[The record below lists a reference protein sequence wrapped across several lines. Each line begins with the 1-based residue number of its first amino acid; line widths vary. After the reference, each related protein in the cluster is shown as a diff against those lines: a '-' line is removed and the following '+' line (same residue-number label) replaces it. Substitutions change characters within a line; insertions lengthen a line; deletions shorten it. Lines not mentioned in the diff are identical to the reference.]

1 MRSRLSAPRQALRDA
16 DRRLDAL
23 GQSQLQVATAVDGKL
38 NKATR
43 RMQQDSERL
52 RQETHDLLAELE
64 QLTLQTYEEHEAAI
78 AQQRETF
85 AETRAAFETTR
96 DTQQA
101 TLEAQQAQIDA
112 LGAALRRQQGMLDEQ
127 AQSYGMQMA
136 AVQAEI
142 GELNR
147 GFSAQAAALQQTK
160 AYAESMEE
168 KLSAQIEQRIS
179 TSELLTAAT
188 IEAVDGKAEQHAR
201 TLASV
206 MEEHAKQQDKYEQLL
221 QWRVG
226 VDGGLANVGA
236 RADGLEASL
245 ELARSEAR
253 DGLRGA
259 RDELRDAAAQWPE
272 WAAAIEEAVRKLQA
286 GKADSAAVDDA
297 CGALS
302 ERLEAVA
309 RQLAPLPGAVGS
321 CSSSVQ
327 QLGARLDA
335 AEPRAEKQASLLAE
349 QQAAAQRLAA
359 ELLETRGHAKAQA
372 QQLGALVAEERA
384 HGTALAAQETRL
396 KHVGGMAEE
405 HSRYLAQI
413 GESLFAQKAVG
424 YRFRT
429 AAVVP
434 SFAPAPQPSEQSH
447 VPGSPEA
454 HQRLLDAA
462 ASHMLSASTAATAAR
477 APPTTEPRAP
487 FPRDDAAHAEW
498 LASRPTLGG
507 TPSQLGVG
515 SPAAARTQPRPSPAL
530 GPG

>member
-1 MRSRLSAPRQALRDA
+1 M
-16 DRRLDAL
+16 
-23 GQSQLQVATAVDGKL
+23 DGKL

-64 QLTLQTYEEHEAAI
+64 QLTLQTYEEHEAAL
-78 AQQRETF
+78 AQQREAF
-85 AETRAAFETTR
+85 AEQKAAFEATR

-127 AQSYGMQMA
+127 AQSYAMQMA

-147 GFSAQAAALQQTK
+147 GFSAQAAALEQTK
-160 AYAESMEE
+160 AYAASMEE

-188 IEAVDGKAEQHAR
+188 VEAVDGKAEQHAR

-206 MEEHAKQQDKYEQLL
+206 MEEHAKQQEKYEQLL

-226 VDGGLANVGA
+226 VDGGLANLGA

-245 ELARSEAR
+245 ELARGEAR

-272 WAAAIEEAVRKLQA
+272 WAAAIEDAVRKLQA

-321 CSSSVQ
+321 CTSSLQ
-327 QLGARLDA
+327 QLGARLDTF
-335 AEPRAEKQASLLAE
+335 EPRGEKQASLLAE
-349 QQAAAQRLAA
+349 QQAATQRLAA

-384 HGTALAAQETRL
+384 HGTALAAQEARL

-434 SFAPAPQPSEQSH
+434 SFAPPQPSDQSH

-454 HQRLLDAA
+454 HQRALDAA
-462 ASHMLSASTAATAAR
+462 ASQMLSASTAATAAR

-487 FPRDDAAHAEW
+487 YPRDDAAHAEW

-515 SPAAARTQPRPSPAL
+515 SPTRTQPRPPPAL